1 LRNEDEAFQTVLE
14 KLLPLLVAQSSS
26 DKSPVSRM
34 RDQPMPSAIYP
45 SLKGKRVV
53 VTGGASGIGAALVA
67 GFARQG
73 AETIFVDILDS
84 AGRDL
89 VANLGDAAIAPKFH
103 PLDLR
108 DLKAV
113 EEFFR
118 AVGPIDILV
127 NNAASDDRHTLE
139 NITPDYWDDRIAV
152 NLRHM
157 LFAAKAAMPGMKARG
172 GGAIINFG
180 SISWHLGLP
189 DLTLYEISKAGIE
202 GMTRALAREF
212 GPDNIRVTC
221 ILPGNVK
228 TERQARWYTAEG
240 EKEIIALQSLK
251 TRIAPEQVASLAL
264 FLASDDGC
272 MCTGHN
278 YWIDAGWR

>member
-1 LRNEDEAFQTVLE
+1 M
-14 KLLPLLVAQSSS
+14 SS
-26 DKSPVSRM
+26 
-34 RDQPMPSAIYP
+34 ANYP

-67 GFARQG
+67 AFARQG
-73 AETIFVDILDS
+73 AETIFVDILDREAEELKAS
-84 AGRDL
+84 
-89 VANLGDAAIAPKFH
+89 LGDAAIAPDFH
-103 PLDLR
+103 RLDLR
-108 DLKAV
+108 DLQAV
-113 EEFFR
+113 ETFFR
-118 AVGPIDILV
+118 AAGPIDILV

-157 LFAAKAAMPGMKARG
+157 LFAAKAAAPGMKSRG

-202 GMTRALAREF
+202 GMTRALAREY

-221 ILPGNVK
+221 VVPGNVK
-228 TERQARWYTAEG
+228 TDRQMRWYTPEG
-240 EKEIIALQSLK
+240 EKAIIDQQCLK
-251 TRIAPEQVASLAL
+251 TRITPQDVAALVL
-264 FLASDDGC
+264 FLASDDGR

>member
-1 LRNEDEAFQTVLE
+1 
-14 KLLPLLVAQSSS
+14 
-26 DKSPVSRM
+26 
-34 RDQPMPSAIYP
+34 MPSAIYP

-53 VTGGASGIGAALVA
+53 VTGGASGIGAAMVT

-73 AETIFVDILDS
+73 AETIFVDILERD
-84 AGRDL
+84 GRDL
-89 VANLGDAAIAPKFH
+89 VASLGEAAIAPKFH
-103 PLDLR
+103 CLDLR
-108 DLKAV
+108 DLKSVDA
-113 EEFFR
+113 FFQ
-118 AVGPIDILV
+118 ATGPIDILV
-127 NNAASDDRHTLE
+127 NNAASDDRHTLDA
-139 NITPDYWDDRIAV
+139 ITPDYWDDRIAV

-157 LFAAKAAMPGMKARG
+157 LFAAKAVAPGMKGRG
-172 GGAIINFG
+172 GGAIINLG

-221 ILPGNVK
+221 IVPGNVK
-228 TERQARWYTAEG
+228 TPRQMRWYTPEG
-240 EKEIIALQSLK
+240 EKEIIDQQCLK
-251 TRIAPEQVASLAL
+251 TRIAPEHVASLAL
-264 FLASDDGC
+264 CLASDDGC